1 MEFVD
6 SFDKSLAQEGPPAV
20 FTLNHEGELELD
32 LVRSRDFCRQ
42 NPGPYTKGW
51 VHCVL
56 IDKHTQW
63 AQYALL
69 SSPDIAIR
77 HERAS
82 ITQFESFDQCLQY
95 VKEKR
100 EELYKRLDHIP

>member
-1 MEFVD
+1 MDFVD
-6 SFDKSLAQEGPPAV
+6 TFDQKMAEEGPPAV

-32 LVRSRDFCRQ
+32 VVRSRDFCRQ
-42 NPGPYTKGW
+42 NPGPYKKGW

-56 IDKHTQW
+56 IDKSTGW

-69 SSPDIAIR
+69 SSPDISIN

-82 ITQFESFDQCLQY
+82 IIKFETFEQSIQHA
-95 VKEKR
+95 KEKR
-100 EELYKRLDHIP
+100 EELYKRLDRIQ